1 MPVFCDFDGTISIQ
15 DATDL
20 ILSRFASPDW
30 ERIEEEWKQ
39 GAIGSAEC
47 MQRQVA
53 LIRATKR
60 QLDAALDEIDIDPSF
75 PAFASFCRSRGIP
88 LTIVSDGVDY
98 FIHRILARHGLAQL
112 PVTANH
118 LTICGLNGH
127 TRYYL
132 ASPFSEAT
140 CASAAGMCKCR
151 SVGLASGM
159 RVYVGDGRSD
169 FCVAAKPDLLF
180 AKGHLA
186 AFCERQNI
194 PFMPY
199 REFAD
204 VARAFKRR
212 LPADVHGPSAT
223 PTRAFA

>member
-112 PVTANH
+112 PVTANR
-118 LTICGLNGH
+118 LTLCGLNGH

-132 ASPFSEAT
+132 ASPFSGAT
-140 CASAAGMCKCR
+140 CACADGMCTCR
-151 SVGLASGM
+151 AVALPSEM
-159 RVYVGDGRSD
+159 RVYGGDRPSGFSIHTN
-169 FCVAAKPDLLF
+169 PDL
-180 AKGHLA
+180 
-186 AFCERQNI
+186 
-194 PFMPY
+194 
-199 REFAD
+199 
-204 VARAFKRR
+204 
-212 LPADVHGPSAT
+212 
-223 PTRAFA
+223 